1 MGKSVQDLEQEIARL
16 RDEKNRALDLVE
28 EVRKEQ
34 RELKPSA
41 DFVQLD
47 RATMRAIREL
57 TSKSPTATK
66 ILMLMAEKMN
76 KQNAIMITNKAI
88 EGITG
93 ASAPTIT
100 KSLALLKKENWIKVM
115 KVGTSNAYFVNSAVF
130 WTSKLKNKQFAE
142 FTANIITSESEQP
155 DSFEKWDDIKLRYM
169 PLVDHNPDQ
178 ERISLSGEDIPP
190 PDQKD
195 LGLD

>member
-88 EGITG
+88 
-93 ASAPTIT
+93 
-100 KSLALLKKENWIKVM
+100 
-115 KVGTSNAYFVNSAVF
+115 TSILPF
-130 WTSKLKNKQFAE
+130 
-142 FTANIITSESEQP
+142 
-155 DSFEKWDDIKLRYM
+155 
-169 PLVDHNPDQ
+169 
-178 ERISLSGEDIPP
+178 
-190 PDQKD
+190 
-195 LGLD
+195 

>member
-1 MGKSVQDLEQEIARL
+1 MGKSYEYLEQEIARL
-16 RDEKNRALDLVE
+16 RDEKNKALDLVE

-34 RELKPSA
+34 RELKPPA

-57 TSKSPTATK
+57 TTKSPTATK

-88 EGITG
+88 ENITG

-100 KSLALLKKENWIKVM
+100 KSLALLKKEQWIKVM

-130 WTSKLKNKQFAE
+130 WTSKVKNKKFAE
-142 FTANIITSESEQP
+142 FTANIVTSEDEQP
-155 DSFEKWDDIKLRYM
+155 SNFEKWDEIKLRYM
-169 PLVDHNPDQ
+169 PLVDHKPDQ
-178 ERISLSGEDIPP
+178 RISLSGEDIPP

-195 LGLD
+195 IDLD

>member
-1 MGKSVQDLEQEIARL
+1 MGKSYEDLEQELARM
-16 RDEKNRALDLVE
+16 REEKNKALDLIE
-28 EVRKEQ
+28 EIRKEQ
-34 RELKPSA
+34 RELRPPA

-130 WTSKLKNKQFAE
+130 WTSKIKNKKFAE
-142 FTANIITSESEQP
+142 FTANIVTSESEQP
-155 DSFEKWDDIKLRYM
+155 DNFEKWDDIKLRYM
-169 PLVDHNPDQ
+169 PLVDHKPDQ
-178 ERISLSGEDIPP
+178 ERITLSDEDIPP

-195 LGLD
+195 LGIN

>member
-1 MGKSVQDLEQEIARL
+1 MGKSYEYLEQEIARL
-16 RDEKNRALDLVE
+16 RDEKNKALDLVE

-34 RELKPSA
+34 RELRPPA

-47 RATMRAIREL
+47 RSTMRAIREL
-57 TSKSPTATK
+57 TTKSPTATK

-88 EGITG
+88 ENITG

-100 KSLALLKKENWIKVM
+100 KSLALLKKEKWIKVM

-130 WTSKLKNKQFAE
+130 WTSKVKNKKFAE
-142 FTANIITSESEQP
+142 FTANIVTSEDEQP
-155 DSFEKWDDIKLRYM
+155 SNFESWDEIKLRYM
-169 PLVDHNPDQ
+169 PLVDHKPDQ
-178 ERISLSGEDIPP
+178 RISLSGEDIPP

-195 LGLD
+195 IDLD